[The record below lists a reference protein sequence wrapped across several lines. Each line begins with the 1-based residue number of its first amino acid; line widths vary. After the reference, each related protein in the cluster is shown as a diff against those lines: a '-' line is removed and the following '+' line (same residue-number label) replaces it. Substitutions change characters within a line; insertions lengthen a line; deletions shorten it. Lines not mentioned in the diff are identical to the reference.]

1 MASTSKPPP
10 RTAQSSPAI
19 LLVESKAIVSRRPP
33 SLLEHLSGADRATVL
48 SRATRRTLAPGELL
62 FQQGDPHEGIVI
74 VESGRIRSFYIA
86 PSGREITLAY
96 WLPGNFIG
104 GPQLFGG
111 GVHMWSAKAAH
122 RTSVTMFEGTVLR
135 ELAQQLPDFA
145 MGLID
150 ALVFKAT
157 CYAALAQMLGTRSV
171 AERLH
176 QLLLYLADLHGI
188 AEPDGTLIAA
198 AFSHADLAHLVGATK
213 QWVTVNLTKLQ
224 KAGVLSYKRR
234 FIVIHRPDLL
244 ASSSLGED

>member
-1 MASTSKPPP
+1 MASTGKPPP
-10 RTAQSSPAI
+10 RTTESSSAI
-19 LLVESKAIVSRRPP
+19 LLVESKAVVSRRPP
-33 SLLEHLSGADRATVL
+33 SLLEHLSVADRTIVL
-48 SRATRRTLAPGELL
+48 SKATQRTLAPGELL
-62 FQQGDPHEGIVI
+62 FHQGDPHEGIVI
-74 VESGRIRSFYIA
+74 VESGRVRSFYIA

-122 RTSVTMFEGTVLR
+122 RTSITMFEGPVLR
-135 ELAQQLPDFA
+135 ELARQLSDFA

-171 AERLH
+171 AERLR

-244 ASSSLGED
+244 AKAPLED